1 MQILEVHTHI
11 IIKYQ
16 TSELLHKSVTQSKE
30 RKGIQKNIIS
40 LLLHTLSQLMES
52 KSVGS
57 AQKNNVV

>member
-1 MQILEVHTHI
+1 MQILEVHTH